1 MEASAPADA
10 HAFLQDIEREQAPGL
25 AAIHDHPF
33 VQGVASGTISRE
45 SLRQFARAEYW
56 YMRGGVK
63 HFALSIMT
71 APDLETQ
78 RFYHQRLSGE
88 LEYLERFRP
97 FLQALGLDEH
107 EVDRSWPAPQTLSA
121 VNFLFRISVE
131 RGPADKALAWYV
143 VGRVF
148 AETCHTMHK
157 GLAEHYRMP
166 AEALRFFD
174 IPHVHR
180 VPFVEA
186 IASIIARYAPT
197 AEART
202 HLRQVAEAIVVYERE
217 FYDALVGAEATSAP
231 RRL

>member
-1 MEASAPADA
+1 MEASARAEA
-10 HAFLQDIEREQAPGL
+10 HAFLQEVEGKQAAAL
-25 AAIHDHPF
+25 AAIREHPF
-33 VQGVASGTISRE
+33 VQGIANGTAGLE
-45 SLRQFARAEYW
+45 SLRQFAHAEYW

-97 FLQALGLDEH
+97 FLQALGLDED
-107 EVDRSWPAPQTLSA
+107 ELDRSWPAPQTLSA

-131 RGPADKALAWYV
+131 SGPADKAMAWYV

-148 AETCHTMHK
+148 AETCRAMHQ
-157 GLAEHYRMP
+157 GLAAHYQLP

-174 IPHVHR
+174 IPHVHSAS
-180 VPFVEA
+180 FVEA
-186 IASIIARYAPT
+186 IAAIIARYAPT
-197 AEART
+197 AADRA
-202 HLRQVAEAIVVYERE
+202 HLRQVAEAVVVYERE
-217 FYDALVGAEATSAP
+217 FYDALVA
-231 RRL
+231 

>member
-1 MEASAPADA
+1 MDASAQAEA
-10 HAFLQDIEREQAPGL
+10 QAFLQQVEREQAAAL
-25 AAIHDHPF
+25 AAIRDHSF
-33 VQGVASGTISRE
+33 IQDVARGTASRA
-45 SLRQFARAEYW
+45 SLRQFAHAEYW

-97 FLQALGLDEH
+97 FLQTLGLDEQ
-107 EVDRSWPAPQTLSA
+107 ELDRSWPAPQTLSA
-121 VNFLFRISVE
+121 VNFLFRLSVE
-131 RGPADKALAWYV
+131 GGPADKVIAWYV

-148 AETCHTMHK
+148 AETCRAMRQ
-157 GLAEHYRMP
+157 GLATHYEMP

-174 IPHVHR
+174 IPHVHS

-186 IASIIARYAPT
+186 IATIIARYAPA
-197 AEART
+197 AEDRA
-202 HLRQVAEAIVVYERE
+202 HLHQVAEAIVVYERE
-217 FYDALVGAEATSAP
+217 FYDALVEE
-231 RRL
+231 RRQ

>member
-10 HAFLQDIEREQAPGL
+10 RAFLQDIEREQAAAL
-25 AAIHDHPF
+25 AAIRDHPF
-33 VQGVASGTISRE
+33 VQGMASGTVSRE
-45 SLRQFARAEYW
+45 SLRQFAHAEYW

-97 FLQALGLDEH
+97 FLHALGLDEQ
-107 EVDRSWPAPQTLSA
+107 ELNRSWPAPQTLSA
-121 VNFLFRISVE
+121 VNFLFRISIE
-131 RGPADKALAWYV
+131 SEPADKAIAWYV

-148 AETCHTMHK
+148 GETCRAMHQ
-157 GLAEHYRMP
+157 GLTAHYTMP
-166 AEALRFFD
+166 AEALRFFN
-174 IPHVHR
+174 IPHVHG
-180 VPFVEA
+180 VAFVEA
-186 IASIIARYAPT
+186 IAGIIARYAPS
-197 AEART
+197 AEDRA

-217 FYDALVGAEATSAP
+217 FYDALVEE
-231 RRL
+231 RRQ

>member
-1 MEASAPADA
+1 V
-10 HAFLQDIEREQAPGL
+10 LREGP
-25 AAIHDHPF
+25 PF
-33 VQGVASGTISRE
+33 PC
-45 SLRQFARAEYW
+45 W
-56 YMRGGVK
+56 
-63 HFALSIMT
+63 SI
-71 APDLETQ
+71 PLITQ
-78 RFYHQRLSGE
+78 RGRSHTCPL
-88 LEYLERFRP
+88 RP
-97 FLQALGLDEH
+97 TLGLDEH

-174 IPHVHR
+174 IPHVHS

-186 IASIIARYAPT
+186 IARIIARYAPT
-197 AEART
+197 AAART

-217 FYDALVGAEATSAP
+217 FYDALVGAGAISAP
-231 RRL
+231 

>member
-1 MEASAPADA
+1 MEASAPAQA
-10 HAFLQDIEREQAPGL
+10 QAFLQEIEREQAATL
-25 AAIHDHPF
+25 AAIRDHPF
-33 VQGVASGTISRE
+33 VQGVASGTVSRE
-45 SLRQFARAEYW
+45 SLRQFAHAEYW

-97 FLQALGLDEH
+97 FLQALGLDEQQL
-107 EVDRSWPAPQTLSA
+107 ERSWPAPQTLSA

-131 RGPADKALAWYV
+131 SGPADKAIAWYI

-148 AETCHTMHK
+148 AETCRSMHQ
-157 GLAEHYRMP
+157 GLAAHYQMP

-174 IPHVHR
+174 IPHVHS

-186 IASIIARYAPT
+186 IANIIARYAPT
-197 AEART
+197 AEDRT

-217 FYDALVGAEATSAP
+217 FYDALVGARASSVP

>member
-1 MEASAPADA
+1 MEASAQAEA
-10 HAFLQDIEREQAPGL
+10 HAFLRQVEREQAAAL
-25 AAIHDHPF
+25 AAIRDHAF
-33 VQGVASGTISRE
+33 VQGVSSGTVSRE
-45 SLRQFARAEYW
+45 ALRRFAQAEYW

-107 EVDRSWPAPQTLSA
+107 ELDRSWPAPQTLSA

-131 RGPADKALAWYV
+131 SGPADKAVAWYI

-148 AETCHTMHK
+148 AETCRAMRE
-157 GLAEHYRMP
+157 GLAEHYKIP
-166 AEALRFFD
+166 SAALRFFD
-174 IPHVHR
+174 IPHVHS
-180 VPFVEA
+180 VPFVDA
-186 IASIIARYAPT
+186 IAGIIARYAPT
-197 AEART
+197 ADDRA
-202 HLRQVAEAIVVYERE
+202 HLRQVAEAIVLYERE
-217 FYDALVGAEATSAP
+217 FYDALVD
-231 RRL
+231 RHR

>member
-1 MEASAPADA
+1 MDASAHAA
-10 HAFLQDIEREQAPGL
+10 AQAFLQEVEWEQA
-25 AAIHDHPF
+25 AALTAIRDHPF
-33 VQGVASGTISRE
+33 VQGVANGIVSRE
-45 SLRQFARAEYW
+45 SLRQFAYAEYW

-78 RFYHQRLSGE
+78 RFYHQRLGGE

-97 FLQALGLDEH
+97 FLRALGLDEL
-107 EVDRSWPAPQTLSA
+107 ELDRSWPAPQTLSA

-131 RGPADKALAWYV
+131 SGPADKAIAWYV

-148 AETCHTMHK
+148 AATCRAMHQ
-157 GLAEHYRMP
+157 GLAAHYQMP

-174 IPHVHR
+174 IPHVHS

-197 AEART
+197 AKDRA
-202 HLRQVAEAIVVYERE
+202 HLRQVAEAVVVYERE
-217 FYDALVGAEATSAP
+217 FYDALEVAHHESQGA
-231 RRL
+231 

>member
-1 MEASAPADA
+1 MEASTLAEA
-10 HAFLQDIEREQAPGL
+10 HAFLQEIEREQAAAL
-25 AAIHDHPF
+25 AAIRDHPF
-33 VQGVASGTISRE
+33 VQGVANGTVSRE
-45 SLRQFARAEYW
+45 SLRQFAHAEYW

-97 FLQALGLDEH
+97 FLQALGLDAQEL
-107 EVDRSWPAPQTLSA
+107 DRSWPAPQTLSA

-131 RGPADKALAWYV
+131 SGPADKAIAWYV

-148 AETCHTMHK
+148 AETCRAMHR
-157 GLAEHYRMP
+157 GLAEHYKIP
-166 AEALRFFD
+166 SAALHFFD
-174 IPHVHR
+174 IPHVHS
-180 VPFVEA
+180 VAFVDA
-186 IASIIARYAPT
+186 IATIIARYAST
-197 AEART
+197 AVDRT

-217 FYDALVGAEATSAP
+217 FYDALVEC
-231 RRL
+231 